1 MKKVLNVFLEHAI
14 LILSLVA
21 VFFCDVTFLLS
32 YLVGELFVAFIA
44 APFILVSLAVSVFV
58 IVYAVLFFRKENFL
72 TPLLTLILICLGKME
87 ISVIAGMFWAW
98 CVDTVVALI
107 TLIICLCV
115 RLVAVVLIRKY
126 KEKLQT
132 WTGEEKITSDAV
144 FWVKVLFRHN

>member
-1 MKKVLNVFLEHAI
+1 MKKVIKFLSNYAI

-72 TPLLTLILICLGKME
+72 TPLLPLILICLGKME